1 MTDRPRVLH
10 LTPRLFGYEG
20 VVGGG
25 ERYPLE
31 LARAMSAHVPVRLV
45 GFAARAGRE
54 TDGQLEFHAE
64 PARMAVAGR
73 AYDPINLGFLRHI
86 LWADIIHFHQFRST
100 ACALGTLLGRPLR
113 RRLYV
118 TDHGGG
124 GSNLLR
130 RLRLGS
136 WLHAHLSQSEFTIG
150 TMPYVGRRHE
160 IIYAGVDIDRYRPVA
175 EKVPGRVVY
184 LGRLLPHKGVEHLI
198 EALPDGAHLS
208 VVGRVHDSEYV
219 KFLQKRATGRHVE
232 FVADA
237 SDDLVVDL
245 LSSAQ
250 ALVLPS
256 VYEDFRGRRQELPEL
271 VGLVLLEAMACG
283 TTVICTRAG
292 GMPEIVREGET
303 GFVVEPSSPT
313 AIAAALTILLDDPA
327 RAVAMGAA
335 AHGDVLARFT
345 WDAIALRCLN
355 EYERDAS

>member
-1 MTDRPRVLH
+1 MSDRPRVLH
-10 LTPRLFGYEG
+10 LTPRLFGYDG

-25 ERYPLE
+25 ERYALE
-31 LARAMSAHVPVRLV
+31 LARAMSDHVPVRLV
-45 GFAARAGRE
+45 GFASRGSRE
-54 TDGQLEFHAE
+54 TDRQIEIHAE
-64 PARMAVAGR
+64 PGRMAVAGR
-73 AYDPINLGFLRHI
+73 AYDPVNLGFLRHI
-86 LWADIIHFHQFRST
+86 LWADVIHFHQFRST

-130 RLRLGS
+130 RLRLGG

-160 IIYAGVDIDRYRPVA
+160 IIYAGVDADRYQPVA

-198 EALPDGAHLS
+198 EAMPEVAHLS
-208 VVGRVHDSEYV
+208 VVGRSHDPEYFE
-219 KFLQKRATGRHVE
+219 FLKERAAGRPVE

-237 SDDLVVDL
+237 SDDAVVEL

-250 ALVLPS
+250 VLVLPS

-283 TTVICTRAG
+283 TPVICTRVG
-292 GMPEIVREGET
+292 GMPEIVMEGET
-303 GFVVEPSSPT
+303 GFVVEPSSAS
-313 AIAAALTILLDDPA
+313 AIAAALMTLLDDSA
-327 RAVAMGAA
+327 LATAMGAA
-335 AHGDVLARFT
+335 ARRDVRARFT
-345 WDAIALRCLN
+345 WDAIAGRCLH
-355 EYERDAS
+355 EYELDA